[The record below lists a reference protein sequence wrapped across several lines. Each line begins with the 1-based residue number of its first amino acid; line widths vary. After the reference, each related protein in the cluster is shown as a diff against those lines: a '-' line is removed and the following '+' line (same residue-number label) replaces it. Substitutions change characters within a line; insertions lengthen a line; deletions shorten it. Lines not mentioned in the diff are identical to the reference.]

1 MQQIPL
7 AAVPSQSLRIVLAG
21 QNCTINVYQKSEG
34 VFFDLSLDATR
45 VVVAV
50 LANDAGFLVCRQY
63 EGFKGNL
70 CFVDTQGKNDP
81 DYTGLGGRY
90 VLVYLTEAEYGAIV

>member
-7 AAVPSQSLRIVLAG
+7 ASVPSQSLSVVLAG
-21 QNCTINVYQKSEG
+21 QNCTINVYQKEPG
-34 VFFDLSLDATR
+34 LLFDLVG

-70 CFVDTQGKNDP
+70 CFVDTQGNNDP
-81 DYTGLGGRY
+81 EYAGLGTRY
-90 VLVYLTEAEYGAIV
+90 VLVYLTEAEYALIR

>member
-7 AAVPSQSLRIVLAG
+7 AAVPSQSLSVVLAG

-34 VFFDLSLDATR
+34 IFFDLVG

-50 LANDAGFLVCRQY
+50 LANDVGFLVCRQY

-70 CFVDTQGKNDP
+70 CFVDTQGNNDP
-81 DYTGLGGRY
+81 EYTGLGTRY
-90 VLVYLTEAEYGAIV
+90 VLVYLTEAEYGLIL